1 MNGVCKKRPHMGII
15 ISVVILLGIL
25 GLLFVLG
32 REYIFA
38 AVRGAGD
45 KRGRGT
51 MDIRVV
57 DGNKI

>member
-1 MNGVCKKRPHMGII
+1 MGII

-32 REYIFA
+32 REYLFA